1 MSFLVVTKAR
11 LSYAQELNE
20 SEASQPLQQRLN
32 LNKSLHRKRKNKK
45 MNSDLTATKKESVT
59 LTFVTLE
66 EKMRRLR
73 SAAASTET
81 NTKSSRRLQ
90 VKGPNDSDSISA
102 GIIEGNIAPGQSDIN
117 ILPHESSKDILVD
130 TNFLYQTILVN
141 VKEPD
146 LSDPLH
152 KIINRSSSWDVSFN
166 VIFFCKYLVSFLT
179 FPLL

>member
-32 LNKSLHRKRKNKK
+32 KSLHRKRKHKK

-166 VIFFCKYLVSFLT
+166 VIFFCKYLVKFLT